1 MRRLPIFWR
10 LFLGYLPAVALALLV
25 LLAGDYPI
33 RDGAHAAPWPAPSL
47 VVVVAAVVLTV
58 LAAAAGLI
66 SSERISRSLQVMR
79 ASAEH
84 FAVGDFTHRLRIP
97 NTPEMGNLAAA
108 LNGMAAQLEEQISV
122 VTQQRNEQEAILVSM
137 QEGVLALDPHAH
149 VMAMNPAAEAL
160 LAVPATQARGRTVQ
174 EVIRNVGLQ
183 RLLTDAMSKSEPT
196 MGDIVLRGDEER
208 FVQVTATALRDA
220 AGRDLGMLVVL
231 NDITQLRWLENIRR
245 DFVANV
251 SHELKTPITSIK
263 GFVETL
269 CDGALD
275 DRPQAERFLEIV
287 ARHADRL
294 HAIIE
299 NLLSLSRLEQTHRV
313 ADIPRPEVQLA
324 PIVEAAVLDCA
335 AKATARQ
342 VTVVPF
348 CVAGL
353 RVKANAPLLEQ
364 AIVNLLDNAI
374 SYSNAKGTVWLTAR
388 QGNGEVRIDV
398 RDEGIGIAPEHVSR
412 IFERFYRTDKARG
425 RASGGTGLGLAIV
438 KHIAQ
443 IHDGQISVTS
453 EVGRGSTFSL
463 HLSRPGT
470 ALKPTED

>member
-10 LFLGYLPAVALALLV
+10 LFLSYLPAVALALMV
-25 LLAGDYPI
+25 FFAGD
-33 RDGAHAAPWPAPSL
+33 GANAAPLYPHSL
-47 VVVVAAVVLTV
+47 AVGAVVLTV
-58 LAAAAGLI
+58 LAAGIGLI
-66 SSERISRSLQVMR
+66 SSERISRALQVMR

-84 FAVGDFTHRLRIP
+84 FAVGDFSHRLHIP
-97 NTPEMGNLAAA
+97 NTPEMGNLATA
-108 LNGMAAQLEEQISV
+108 LNNMAAQLEDQISV

-137 QEGVLALDPHAH
+137 QEGVLALDSQAH
-149 VMAMNPAAEAL
+149 VIAMNPAAEAL

-183 RLLTDAMSKSEPT
+183 RLLTDAVSKAEPT
-196 MGDIVLRGDEER
+196 TGEIVLRGDEER
-208 FVQVTATALRDA
+208 FLQVTATALRDA
-220 AGRDLGMLVVL
+220 AGRDLGILVVL
-231 NDITQLRWLENIRR
+231 NDITQLRRLENIRR

-269 CDGALD
+269 RDGALD
-275 DRPQAERFLEIV
+275 DRPQADRFLEIV

-299 NLLSLSRLEQTHRV
+299 DLLSLSRLEQNNQT
-313 ADIPRPEVQLA
+313 AEIPRPEVQLSA
-324 PIVEAAVLDCA
+324 IVEAAVLDCS
-335 AKATARQ
+335 AKAAVRR
-342 VTVVPF
+342 VAVVPA
-348 CVAGL
+348 CAPGL
-353 RVKANAPLLEQ
+353 PVRANAPLLEQ

-374 SYSNAKGTVWLTAR
+374 SYSNADGTVWLTAR
-388 QGNGEVRIDV
+388 QENGEVRIDV

-412 IFERFYRTDKARG
+412 IFERFYRTDKARD

-443 IHDGQISVTS
+443 IHDGQVSVAS
-453 EVGRGSTFSL
+453 EVGQGSTFSL
-463 HLSRPGT
+463 HLS
-470 ALKPTED
+470 